1 MPLRWTCVRLRDL
14 TSVTCYTRLKRELT
28 RSGYALYTQVCT
40 CDNTTR
46 HRQSKAKVERHLQS
60 SGQSL
65 LRKPNANSIHLYF
78 EPLLCT
84 SLEPLLLRQK
94 VAAFTRQCPKAET
107 DSADMTASSQ
117 RVSSLQRQLTN
128 ELLCKQN
135 VQKHPSCTVHSKMR
149 AQHGSAVCV
158 QIMYDMHGVQNCIP
172 WHDHAMCKEISQKLH
187 SYHLM

>member
-1 MPLRWTCVRLRDL
+1 MHYIHKYV
-14 TSVTCYTRLKRELT
+14 Y
-28 RSGYALYTQVCT
+28 VCT

-46 HRQSKAKVERHLQS
+46 HNKAKQKVERHLQS
-60 SGQSL
+60 SGQFL
-65 LRKPNANSIHLYF
+65 LRKPNVEFVHLYF

-84 SLEPLLLRQK
+84 SLEPLLLRRK

-117 RVSSLQRQLTN
+117 RVSSLQRQLAN

-135 VQKHPSCTVHSKMR
+135 VHKHSSCTVHSKMR

-158 QIMYDMHGVQNCIP
+158 QIMHGIQNCIP
-172 WHDHAMCKEISQKLH
+172 WHDHAICKEISKKLH
-187 SYHLM
+187 SYHLL